1 MLDQVAEMWQ
11 NNTDWM
17 VGISVD
23 IDELKTFLCVADTKN
38 FSRSGELLFV
48 TQSAITARIKSLE
61 KELHCQLF
69 TRSNAGVELT
79 MYGETFLRYAKN
91 AYNLIEEGSRML
103 NLSAKYTSFLSVG
116 APDSVWRYNLFPFVP
131 QLRHSNPDVALRLLC
146 EHSATLTAGLLDG
159 AVDLAVVL
167 AMPNHRMIH
176 VEPLWSSDYV
186 LVRSPKLRLPNV
198 PFTPETIH
206 QFPFIQ
212 MFWSRTFHTW
222 FDNTYQPNIFPYR
235 IDRLFLYMDLLI
247 HGMGIGFLP
256 RRIANSHLNE
266 GTLTE
271 IPYDASER
279 APCET
284 GHLICLQKRVEELHP
299 FMQKIKSIF
308 L

>member
-1 MLDQVAEMWQ
+1 
-11 NNTDWM
+11 M

-38 FSRSGELLFV
+38 FSRSGDLLFV

-116 APDSVWRYNLFPFVP
+116 APDSVWRYNLFPFVS

-167 AMPNHRMIH
+167 TMPNHRMIH
-176 VEPLWSSDYV
+176 VEPLWSSDFV
-186 LVRSPKLRLPNV
+186 LVRSPNLRLPNV

-206 QFPFIQ
+206 QFPFIK
-212 MFWSRTFHTW
+212 MFWGPPFHEW
-222 FDNTYQPNIFPYR
+222 FDAAYQPSVFPYQ
-235 IDRLFLYMDLLI
+235 IDRLFLYMDLLV
-247 HGMGIGFLP
+247 HAMGVGFLP
-256 RRIANSHLNE
+256 RRIASTHLKD
-266 GTLTE
+266 GTLIE
-271 IPYDASER
+271 IPYYASESTPR
-279 APCET
+279 ET
-284 GHLICLQKRVEELHP
+284 GFLICLNKRAEEFSP
-299 FMQKIKSIF
+299 FIKRIQDIF
-308 L
+308 QETDPADLS